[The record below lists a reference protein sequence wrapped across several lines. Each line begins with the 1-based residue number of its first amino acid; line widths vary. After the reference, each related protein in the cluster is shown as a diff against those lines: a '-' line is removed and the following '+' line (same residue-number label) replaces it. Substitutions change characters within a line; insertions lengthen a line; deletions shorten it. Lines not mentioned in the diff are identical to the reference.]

1 MKLPASVTCILR
13 PRLPVATFHQIQR
26 RLTCMLLHLNDW
38 QILANIYVLPP
49 FQNQCLNFVQTLVQS
64 CTTTKVD
71 TYFGTEAAK
80 EKMIHAVPS
89 PWTVNP
95 DQASICWQRSSFLIN
110 EVCNLLTIGSLC
122 AVSPKSRWA
131 SLWQR
136 NWTSVIRIRLLGLV
150 DET

>member
-38 QILANIYVLPP
+38 HIIANMYSLRCKISVSTLCKLQYKVVLLLKLTLILEQIQL
-49 FQNQCLNFVQTLVQS
+49 
-64 CTTTKVD
+64 K
-71 TYFGTEAAK
+71 K
-80 EKMIHAVPS
+80 KMIQAAPS

-95 DQASICWQRSSFLIN
+95 NQALICWRRWTFQRN
-110 EVCNLLTIGSLC
+110 EVCNPLTIGSFC
-122 AVSPKSRWA
+122 AVSLKSRWA

-136 NWTSVIRIRLLGLV
+136 NWRSVIRIRLLGLV

>member
-1 MKLPASVTCILR
+1 MKLPASVTCILHS
-13 PRLPVATFHQIQR
+13 RLPFPTFHQIER
-26 RLTCMLLHLNDW
+26 RLTMHAVASLWLTYHSK
-38 QILANIYVLPP
+38 YVLPP
-49 FQNQCLNFVQTLVQS
+49 FQNKCLKFVQTLVQS

-80 EKMIHAVPS
+80 EKTIHAVPS
-89 PWTVNP
+89 PWTMNP
-95 DQASICWQRSSFLIN
+95 DQASICRQRSSFLIN
-110 EVCNLLTIGSLC
+110 EVCNLLTIGSFC

-136 NWTSVIRIRLLGLV
+136 NWRSVIRIRLLGLV